1 MADKNPFP
9 DENNTGHIWDDDLR
23 ELDNP
28 PPGWWMIGFW
38 ASIAFCIGYGI
49 LYPFWP
55 SFTAEGTH
63 TKGVLGWTAV
73 GEMKAAVSDIDAV
86 RGSYEGKL
94 ANKSAKEILADAEL
108 TDYAQRAAK
117 VTFGDFCAP
126 CHGSGGQ
133 GGPGY
138 PVLADDDWLFGGKI
152 ETIVQTITNGRKGM
166 MTPHANVLEANE
178 VDTLANYV
186 VGLSK
191 GKNDAAGKALF
202 TAKGCVGCHG
212 MDGKGLQIMGAPNLT
227 DAIWRFK
234 EEDQLASVKQTIL
247 HGVNFPADPKSRE
260 AIMPN
265 FSEKLSADEIKK
277 LAVFVHTLGGGQ

>member
-38 ASIAFCIGYGI
+38 ASIAFCIGYVI
-49 LYPFWP
+49 LYPSIP

-73 GEMKAAVSDIDAV
+73 GEMKSAVSDIDAV
-86 RGSYEGKL
+86 RAEYEDKLVGKSATDIL
-94 ANKSAKEILADAEL
+94 ANAEL
-108 TDYAQRAAK
+108 SDYAQRAAK

-138 PVLADDDWLFGGKI
+138 PVLADDNWLYGGNI

-166 MTPHANVLEANE
+166 MTPHANVVSEEELN
-178 VDTLANYV
+178 TLSNYV

-191 GKNDAAGKALF
+191 GQNDDTGKALF
-202 TAKGCVGCHG
+202 LAKGCIGCHG
-212 MDGKGLQIMGAPNLT
+212 MDAKGVQAIGGANLT
-227 DAIWRFK
+227 DAIWRFN
-234 EEDQLASVKQTIL
+234 EGDQLESVKQTIM
-247 HGVNFPADPKSRE
+247 HGVNFAGDPKSRE
-260 AIMPN
+260 AVMPN